1 MKDGIKIGN
10 EICLNSK
17 ASVHSSLAIAPFLLK
32 FIPPQPPHVTLF
44 QASRNLVIFWVLSGN
59 TQKSIP
65 LAMLETMILKN
76 DSIVKG
82 TRDVE

>member
-1 MKDGIKIGN
+1 M
-10 EICLNSK
+10 
-17 ASVHSSLAIAPFLLK
+17 
-32 FIPPQPPHVTLF
+32 TLF
-44 QASRNLVIFWVLSGN
+44 QASHTLVIFWVLSGN